1 MQAYLNKFPKL
12 FYTKDNKTTVVT
24 NLLVRIATIK
34 GNIDPAAIYYQYD
47 IQEGDTPEIIAH
59 KYYGDSGYHWVVM
72 LFNDI
77 FDPFYDWPMTY
88 QQFVLYINEKYGS
101 QAAALA
107 TVQQYEKMISSTD
120 SLSQVTTKNTYI
132 IDLNSYTN
140 LIPNTTTK
148 SFSNGTTVKV
158 ETTKRIVDAYTY
170 ELELNESKRKIKL
183 IKKELIGGVKKQFE
197 QLVSQ

>member
-24 NLLVRIATIK
+24 NLLIRIATIK

-77 FDPFYDWPMTY
+77 YDPFYDWPMTY
-88 QQFVLYINEKYGS
+88 QQFTEFIISKYGS
-101 QAAALA
+101 QAAALS
-107 TVQQYEKMISSTD
+107 TTKQYEKIVSTTD
-120 SLSQVTTKNTYI
+120 GYSQTTTSNTYI
-132 IDLNSYTN
+132 IDLTSYTN
-140 LIPNTTTK
+140 LIPSTITK
-148 SFSNGTTVKV
+148 SFPNGTTVKI
-158 ETTKRIVDAYTY
+158 ETSKRLLDAYTH

-183 IKKELIGGVKKQFE
+183 IKKELIGSVKKQFDM
-197 QLVSQ
+197 LMGA

>member
-12 FYTKDNKTTVVT
+12 FYTKDFKTTVAT

-77 FDPFYDWPMTY
+77 YDPFYDWPMTY
-88 QQFVLYINEKYGS
+88 QQFMLYINNKYGS
-101 QAAALA
+101 QANAQA
-107 TVQQYEKMISSTD
+107 QIHHYEKIVMSTD
-120 SLSQVTTKNTYI
+120 SYSQKTTTDTYI
-132 IDLNSYTN
+132 IDLESYTN
-140 LIPNTTTK
+140 LIPSTVTK
-148 SFSNGTTVKV
+148 SFPNGTTVKV
-158 ETTKRIVDAYTY
+158 ETSKRLLDAYTY

-183 IKKELIGGVKKQFE
+183 IKKELIGSVKKQFDM
-197 QLVSQ
+197 LMGA